1 MLLYALYYRMIFESN
16 IRSYALEKLQKN
28 VDNQNRQFQ
37 FFRFITRRVNDEFFI
52 CRYFFMHIP
61 LNSYQIQ
68 QRFVFF
74 LIINEFGWFYARV
87 FSIKQWNL
95 IRQAAGRFISDRR
108 ANFRRTSQ
116 AQ

>member
-1 MLLYALYYRMIFESN
+1 MHWKIA
-16 IRSYALEKLQKN
+16 KKN
-28 VDNQNRQFQ
+28 VGNQNRQFQ

-61 LNSYQIQ
+61 LNSC
-68 QRFVFF
+68 RT
-74 LIINEFGWFYARV
+74 EFGWFYDPT
-87 FSIKQWNL
+87 FIKKQANL
-95 IRQAAGRFISDRR
+95 IRQAAGRFISNRR